1 MLGNKY
7 KNDIS
12 LRKTNSY
19 YDDGDDKKTN
29 SKRLI
34 ERERKKRIFHSL
46 LSSEF
51 AANWGWPLVVDKLSL
66 DSTIVAQVWQKK
78 SRKVIPLGT
87 HFSRQKKK

>member
-1 MLGNKY
+1 MAFWQVLKT
-7 KNDIS
+7 DS
-12 LRKTNSY
+12 LTVARKLVAW
-19 YDDGDDKKTN
+19 D
-29 SKRLI
+29 SKI
-34 ERERKKRIFHSL
+34 QKENGRKKRIFHSL

-78 SRKVIPLGT
+78 IQKGIPLGT